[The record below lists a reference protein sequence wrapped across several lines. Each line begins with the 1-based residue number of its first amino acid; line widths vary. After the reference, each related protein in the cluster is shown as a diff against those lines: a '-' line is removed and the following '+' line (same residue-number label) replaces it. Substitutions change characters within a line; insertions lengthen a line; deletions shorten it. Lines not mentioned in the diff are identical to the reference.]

1 MSTVVDHDCG
11 GGDVA
16 GNRAMLFDFETLEG
30 AKAALERAVNHD
42 FPGNGIGVYVSQ
54 FSDG

>member
-1 MSTVVDHDCG
+1 MGAVFDHDCG
-11 GGDVA
+11 GGNVS
-16 GNRAMLFDFETLEG
+16 GNRAMLFDFKTLEG
-30 AKAALERAVNHD
+30 AEPALQRTVNHD